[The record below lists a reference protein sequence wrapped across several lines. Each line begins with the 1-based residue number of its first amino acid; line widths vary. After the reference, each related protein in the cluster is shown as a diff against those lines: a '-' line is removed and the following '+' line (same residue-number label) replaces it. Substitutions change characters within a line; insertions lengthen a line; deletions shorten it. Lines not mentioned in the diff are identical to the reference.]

1 MTILTNPIQR
11 PRTKVE
17 RLQWY
22 AEHFRRMKQKHL
34 VHIATSRERTVIDLN
49 ERIVAV
55 LLIAKQGIESQDEV
69 KPLLDLLG
77 DENYYPLT
85 QGTAHE
91 KENDAMLR
99 SETAL
104 ALAKYGLKSE
114 EFKNVLVSILKL
126 MVHDPVFIAKNGSS
140 MYFMNFACALYMAD
154 KDSII
159 NEPVMKAY
167 TRQDELD
174 RYIRDNLK

>member
-1 MTILTNPIQR
+1 MIALTHPIQI
-11 PRTKVE
+11 PHTKVE
-17 RLQWY
+17 RLRWY
-22 AEHFRRMKQKHL
+22 AEHLPRMKQRHL
-34 VHIATSRERTVIDLN
+34 VNIATSPERTVIDLN

-55 LLIAKQGIESQDEV
+55 LLIVEQGIESQDEV

-85 QGTAHE
+85 QGTTHE

-104 ALAKYGLKSE
+104 ALAKYGVKSE
-114 EFKNVLVSILKL
+114 EFKNVLISILKL
-126 MVHDPVFIAKNGSS
+126 IVHDPVFIAKNGSS

-167 TRQDELD
+167 TKQDELD
-174 RYIRDNLK
+174 QYIRDNLK